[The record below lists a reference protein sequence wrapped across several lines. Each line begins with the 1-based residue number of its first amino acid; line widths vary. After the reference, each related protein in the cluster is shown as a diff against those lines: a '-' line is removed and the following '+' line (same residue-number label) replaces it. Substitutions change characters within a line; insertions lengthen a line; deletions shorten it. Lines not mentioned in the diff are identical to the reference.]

1 MKSFAKTAIVLVA
14 VFSAASLLAWG
25 QAPPAAS
32 SPTFKPVQ
40 PLKRLMEGQEQL
52 MGRIKDEIQD
62 KSWQEAQVSAWILA
76 EMANVN
82 QYQKPDA
89 EFQALA
95 LKMSGQCVELAKV
108 LKRRDQNAAIDQTK
122 SVGQTCKS
130 CHEKF
135 RKKRGGKG
143 KKGEGD

>member
-1 MKSFAKTAIVLVA
+1 MNTFAKTAIAIVA
-14 VFSAASLLAWG
+14 VFPRRPPAWG
-25 QAPPAAS
+25 NRLRRRQAIRS
-32 SPTFKPVQ
+32 SRFSRSSGSWRAGATD
-40 PLKRLMEGQEQL
+40 
-52 MGRIKDEIQD
+52 GRIKDEIQD

-95 LKMSGQCVELAKV
+95 LKMSGQCVELAKI
-108 LKRRDQNAAIDQTK
+108 LKRRDQKAAIDQAQ

-130 CHEKF
+130 CHEKY
-135 RKKRGGKG
+135 RKNRGGKG